1 LEAEIVS
8 QRKEAEKREEILTS
22 HLKEISED
30 LNKLE
35 AEFSQQERR
44 LEEEIISL
52 KTQLEEAKR
61 MEEVMKIQMMKK
73 EEDCEKLE
81 EEVVTLRVEVDKL
94 NKNLKSSQVLEDI
107 ISCQRSPF
115 NKTGL
120 GYTGEA
126 SCKEDANTNPNKNI
140 EERGSS
146 TQPVM
151 KVEEKCSRLSEKKNE
166 EKDKNYAD
174 ILKGRNHGQQ
184 ESKRNECRRDI
195 SQRRPSTSRY
205 QRSFNHC
212 EGNNIREDRDQPR
225 HEFRRTTS
233 QRRSFTSRYQSFF
246 YGYCF
251 TCNNFGHKVVD
262 CRAYGRNVQA
272 RNVYVAPYNIE
283 CYKCHNYGHIA
294 HDCRSMMDTSM
305 KENIDI
311 RYKKVW
317 KESKNKKNR

>member
-1 LEAEIVS
+1 LEAEIVA
-8 QRKEAEKREEILTS
+8 QRKEAEKRENILTS

-44 LEEEIISL
+44 LEEEIVSL

-61 MEEVMKIQMMKK
+61 KEEVMKIQMMKK

-81 EEVVTLRVEVDKL
+81 EEVVTLRVKVVKL
-94 NKNLKSSQVLEDI
+94 NKN
-107 ISCQRSPF
+107 
-115 NKTGL
+115 T
-120 GYTGEA
+120 
-126 SCKEDANTNPNKNI
+126 
-140 EERGSS
+140 EERESS
-146 TQPVM
+146 TSSVK
-151 KVEEKCSRLSEKKNE
+151 KVEGKCYRLLERKNE
-166 EKDKNYAD
+166 EKDKSYAEV
-174 ILKGRNHGQQ
+174 IKGPIKKEECEPSKKNIPEMKKTQ
-184 ESKRNECRRDI
+184 EEDYKRDGY
-195 SQRRPSTSRY
+195 QRRPSTFRY

-212 EGNNIREDRDQPR
+212 EGNNIREDHDQPR

-233 QRRSFTSRYQSFF
+233 QRRSFTPRYQSLF
-246 YGYCF
+246 YGHCF

-262 CRAYGRNVQA
+262 CRAYGRNGQA
-272 RNVYVAPYNIE
+272 RNVYVTPYNIE

-294 HDCRSMMDTSM
+294 RDCRSMMDTSM

-317 KESKNKKNR
+317 KRKKKNR